1 MPSFFESVVFD
12 LKLVHLTFFGEV
24 SSFLEGRVGQ
34 GQEDWSSSQEDWTV
48 AVGGTKNLALF
59 DVIVNYMLFLRCRW
73 CIKDLHIVQGG
84 ARFLTLSSSGPHRQ
98 SRWC

>member
-34 GQEDWSSSQEDWTV
+34 GQEDWSSSQEDWSSSQGAPDWTV
-48 AVGGTKNLALF
+48 AVGGTKNVALF
-59 DVIVNYMLFLRCRW
+59 DVIVNYMLFLRLR
-73 CIKDLHIVQGG
+73 
-84 ARFLTLSSSGPHRQ
+84 
-98 SRWC
+98 